1 MLRIND
7 GGATSPRAPQKAL
20 RDVVGRFWPHMR
32 PYRRQLIAIAAL
44 VVAAPLLET
53 GTIWMYKVVVD
64 KVVVAHDLSELIP
77 VGGVLALLTVSQ
89 SLAEFADEYLASCVS
104 ERFLRDLRTAVFSHL
119 HRLSPSFF
127 DGHGLGDVLAR
138 LTGDVTAI
146 ETLMLSGI
154 ADGLT
159 YVIRIILFG
168 AALFVL
174 SWQLALAASVL
185 APVFW
190 LITRHFSREIKSAS
204 REERRRSG
212 AVSAVAEESLGNA
225 AVVQAYTRERDEVAR
240 LVEQSQGAVEAE
252 LRAARLRGLFSML
265 TDFLELG
272 GGLLVLA
279 IGTWEVGQGHLS
291 IGGFVAFL
299 AYLSQLYSPIR
310 RLGRLV
316 NTVHA
321 ASASAERI
329 IELLDQRP
337 TVSDPVSPRALTRAR
352 GLIEFD
358 RVNFRYPGT
367 SRPGLNGVS
376 LAVAP
381 GETVGIVGASG
392 AGKST
397 LAKLALRFYD
407 PDSGRL
413 LIDGNDARDLR
424 LADLR
429 RQIALV
435 LQETLIFDG
444 TIRQNIA
451 FGSDGATDAQV
462 SSAAMAAGA
471 HEFIC
476 AQPDGYETIVGQR
489 GRKLSGGQ
497 RQRIAI
503 ARAMV
508 RDAPI
513 LILDEPTTGLDSI
526 SSQQI
531 LMPLRRLMEGRSV
544 LMISHDLGVIR
555 QADRIVVIDEGRI
568 CERGAHEDLLN
579 RGQHYARLWAASAP
593 LARREPDVNPEP
605 LRATAA

>member
-1 MLRIND
+1 
-7 GGATSPRAPQKAL
+7 
-20 RDVVGRFWPHMR
+20 
-32 PYRRQLIAIAAL
+32 
-44 VVAAPLLET
+44 
-53 GTIWMYKVVVD
+53 
-64 KVVVAHDLSELIP
+64 
-77 VGGVLALLTVSQ
+77 
-89 SLAEFADEYLASCVS
+89 
-104 ERFLRDLRTAVFSHL
+104 
-119 HRLSPSFF
+119 
-127 DGHGLGDVLAR
+127 
-138 LTGDVTAI
+138 
-146 ETLMLSGI
+146 
-154 ADGLT
+154 
-159 YVIRIILFG
+159 
-168 AALFVL
+168 
-174 SWQLALAASVL
+174 
-185 APVFW
+185 
-190 LITRHFSREIKSAS
+190 
-204 REERRRSG
+204 
-212 AVSAVAEESLGNA
+212 
-225 AVVQAYTRERDEVAR
+225 
-240 LVEQSQGAVEAE
+240 
-252 LRAARLRGLFSML
+252 
-265 TDFLELG
+265 
-272 GGLLVLA
+272 
-279 IGTWEVGQGHLS
+279 
-291 IGGFVAFL
+291 
-299 AYLSQLYSPIR
+299 
-310 RLGRLV
+310 
-316 NTVHA
+316 
-321 ASASAERI
+321 
-329 IELLDQRP
+329 
-337 TVSDPVSPRALTRAR
+337 
-352 GLIEFD
+352 
-358 RVNFRYPGT
+358 
-367 SRPGLNGVS
+367 
-376 LAVAP
+376 
-381 GETVGIVGASG
+381 VGASG